1 MEADRPTKAED
12 EVAGPKPWIIIGDIL
27 PLARASSLPDQCD
40 YLSMRA
46 SVHVGANGLMPDHV
60 AHDRAPM
67 PPSPP
72 ITEYELALIDGVAAR
87 DRQAFETLYHRYAPV
102 VYRYLWKFI
111 RQREIVEETLNDVM
125 MVVWETASRFNGTSR
140 LSTWILGIA
149 HNKALKARARSAR
162 SDAQLR
168 EAQPDGA
175 ECSGPEDVVAQQEL
189 ASSMARALDN
199 LRPEQRAVVELT
211 FYHDRSYAEIAE
223 IVGCPVNT
231 VKTRMLRA
239 RKHLAS
245 LFAAESI
252 DHDQKKERG

>member
-1 MEADRPTKAED
+1 MEAERTRKAEG
-12 EVAGPKPWIIIGDIL
+12 EVAGQNPWIAG
-27 PLARASSLPDQCD
+27 ASLPDQSD

-46 SVHVGANGLMPDHV
+46 SVHVGANGLMADHV
-60 AHDRAPM
+60 VHGRVPM
-67 PPSPP
+67 PPPSP
-72 ITEYELALIDGVAAR
+72 TKEHDLALIGRVARR

-111 RQREIVEETLNDVM
+111 RQREIVEEALNDVM

-162 SDAQLR
+162 FDTEVVEVEPEEVEQT
-168 EAQPDGA
+168 
-175 ECSGPEDVVAQQEL
+175 GPEEVVAQREL
-189 ASSMARALDN
+189 ASSMARALDH
-199 LRPEQRAVVELT
+199 LPPEQREVVELT

-223 IVGCPVNT
+223 IVGCPLNT

-239 RKHLAS
+239 RRHLAS
-245 LFAAESI
+245 RFVGES
-252 DHDQKKERG
+252 KRS